1 MKPLQIGRLRI
12 RPSMILA
19 FVAALVLAGGGYA
32 YWRDSGMRQSTENA
46 YVNAR
51 VVQVSSLVMGQV
63 VDVPIH
69 ENEYVHKGDV
79 LFALDRRPFEAA
91 LSEAEG
97 KLRQAEQGT
106 RADTSEVAAADAD
119 VARMRADLAN
129 AESSLRRTNE
139 LVNQK
144 FMSKQALDDAQARV
158 NVARAAVEAGSARAT
173 KARAA
178 LATMGGSVTPAVR
191 VVQAEVDKARLDL
204 EHAVMRATE
213 EGWVTRF
220 DLTPGTVVT
229 PGNPLFA
236 IVVGHSFW
244 VDANF
249 KETELGG
256 VRPGLP
262 ATIDIDMYPGH
273 PFHGRVESL
282 AGGTGAAFS
291 LLPPQNANGNW
302 VKVAQRVPVRISV
315 DDPDGEHPLRVGAT
329 ATVTVDLNA
338 AAPQAVSRR

>member
-1 MKPLQIGRLRI
+1 MRNPSTRMRV
-12 RPSMILA
+12 RPSMIAAIVVSLA
-19 FVAALVLAGGGYA
+19 LAGGAYA
-32 YWRDSGMRQSTENA
+32 YWRESATRQSTENA

-69 ENEYVHKGDV
+69 ENEYVRKGDV

-91 LSEAEG
+91 LAEAQG
-97 KLRQAEQGT
+97 KMRQAEQGT
-106 RADTSEVAAADAD
+106 RADTSEVAAVDAD

-129 AESSLRRTNE
+129 AKSNLRRTDE
-139 LVNQK
+139 LVRQN

-158 NVARAAVEAGSARAT
+158 SVARAAVDAGSARAA
-173 KARAA
+173 KARVA

-191 VVQAEVDKARLDL
+191 VAQAEVDRARLDL

-213 EGWVTRF
+213 EGWITRF

-229 PGNPLFA
+229 PGSPLFA

-256 VRPGLP
+256 VHPGQP
-262 ATIDIDMYPGH
+262 ATIVVDMYPGH
-273 PFHGRVESL
+273 LFHGRVESL
-282 AGGTGAAFS
+282 ACGTGAAFS

-315 DDPDGEHPLRVGAT
+315 DDPDTEYPLRVGAT
-329 ATVTVDLNA
+329 ATVTVDLRA
-338 AAPQAVSRR
+338 ATPATVSQR